1 MNQANEY
8 PYCPTTSLVLVLSN
22 GRRQRKIGDGRW
34 ENTNYFAEPLR
45 LHGIEKISQGINEI
59 GWLFT
64 VKFADGFTNSII
76 ARSKTGWK
84 IDGEDRSILHA
95 DSAVDYA
102 HNKREVILVTEL
114 EDDFRI
120 LWPDWTIEM
129 VTRAPKWRSEAER
142 QADMAAHERVLP
154 STTRLPIGVG
164 NDFSARRVALDGCEE
179 TFLQKEENRKR

>member
-1 MNQANEY
+1 M
-8 PYCPTTSLVLVLSN
+8 VLVLSG

-45 LHGIEKISQGINEI
+45 LHGVEKVSQAINEI
-59 GWLFT
+59 GWLFS
-64 VKFADGFTNSII
+64 VKFVGDFTNSSI
-76 ARSKTGWK
+76 AASKTGWK

-120 LWPDWTIEM
+120 LWSHWDIEM
-129 VTRAPKWRSEAER
+129 VSRPPKWKNEAER
-142 QADMAAHERVLP
+142 QADMAAHERAFP
-154 STTRLPIGVG
+154 STTRLPIGIG

-179 TFLQKEENRKR
+179 TFLQKEENLKKR